1 MCEGDDYWTDPLKL
15 QKQVDFLEG
24 NLGYSMCFH
33 EVDVMS
39 EFQDKRI
46 LKKYS
51 NLKKEIFKTEDF
63 FERHI
68 VGTCSMVFRNLS
80 CLYKNFP
87 SKINSGDKWLIFLLS
102 LEGDIKFYKE
112 TMGVYRLHESGVSNT
127 HKGIKKVYDTALLLH
142 EFDAYSGY
150 KFTNN
155 CQESLQYEIDVHV
168 LKKQKKNIND
178 LSALKLFKIILI
190 RIKKR
195 LKV

>member
-1 MCEGDDYWTDPLKL
+1 
-15 QKQVDFLEG
+15 
-24 NLGYSMCFH
+24 
-33 EVDVMS
+33 MS

-80 CLYKNFP
+80 CLYKYFP

-112 TMGVYRLHESGVSNT
+112 TMGVYRLHESGVSRT
-127 HKGIKKVYDTALLLH
+127 HKGIKKVYDMAFLLH

-150 KFTNN
+150 EFTKN
-155 CQESLQYEIDVHV
+155 CHESLQHEIDVHI
-168 LKKQKKNIND
+168 LNKQKKNMNVND
-178 LSALKLFKIILI
+178 LTVFKLFKIIFL
-190 RIKKR
+190 RTRKR
-195 LKV
+195 LKNLV